1 MSTLP
6 NQLASTANRR
16 WIFLAFLGVLHLV
29 FLQEPTTMLGRLL
42 FLSHI
47 GLGLLWQPFVQPRR
61 RVGFAGTV
69 LVVLSATLLA
79 YFLNWGLL
87 LLWTMLLAGV
97 TGGKV
102 FLFPDRWERLFHLL
116 ALGYLVT
123 VVLALILPQLLVAS
137 QFAEMALP
145 DLMLYLS
152 PLAFLGMAALPMGRS
167 TSGDRAEI
175 VDFIYGVL
183 VFLLLAVIVLGS
195 LSFSL
200 FFKAIYAEALLTT
213 LALVSGTLLL
223 MGFIWDPRS
232 GFGGLGAAMAQ
243 HVMSL
248 GLPVEDWL
256 ESLAE
261 LSRNEEDPD
270 RFLALACSE
279 LPQRLPGV
287 VGGSW
292 DDHNSHHTFG
302 EQQGHYLE
310 LSSDR
315 LKIGLVTRVHPS
327 PGMRWHYDLVARILA
342 EFYLG
347 KWRAQEL
354 SRLSY
359 IEAIHE
365 TGARLTHDV
374 KNLLQSM
381 DTLCAAAKHEG
392 GTPSAG
398 FHALLQRQLPEI
410 SIRLRQTLEKLSKPG
425 KAVLAHPMPA
435 ANWLEAL
442 ENRYAADWLF
452 FSEEGNLVACMVDDP
467 ALFSSIAEN
476 LLQNIIDK
484 RRIDR
489 DITAVVRLFCR
500 ENKLELE
507 VIDTGGDI
515 TDVIATKLFNQ
526 RLPSENGLG
535 VGLYQCARLAEQGG
549 YRLELA
555 ENRPGCV
562 RFRLAAAA

>member
-1 MSTLP
+1 MP
-6 NQLASTANRR
+6 NQLAFTTNRR

-29 FLQEPTTMLGRLL
+29 FLQEPTTTLGRLL

-69 LVVLSATLLA
+69 LVVLSAALLA
-79 YFLNWGLL
+79 YYLNWGLL

-97 TGGKV
+97 AGGKV

-123 VVLALILPQLLVAS
+123 VVLALILPQLLVAA
-137 QFAEMALP
+137 QLAETALP
-145 DLMLYLS
+145 NLMIYLS

-167 TSGDRAEI
+167 TSGSRAEI

-213 LALVSGTLLL
+213 LALASGTLMLL
-223 MGFIWDPRS
+223 GFIWDPRS

-261 LSRNEEDPD
+261 LSRSEEDPD
-270 RFLALACSE
+270 RFLALACTE
-279 LPQRLPGV
+279 LPLRLPGV

-292 DDHNSHHTFG
+292 DDQDGHHTFG
-302 EQQGHYLE
+302 EQLGHPLE
-310 LSSDR
+310 LSSGR
-315 LKIGLVTRVHPS
+315 LKIGLVTRVQPS
-327 PGMRWHYDLVARILA
+327 PGMRWHYDLAVRILA

-354 SRLSY
+354 MRLSY

-381 DTLCAAAKHEG
+381 DTLCAAAEQEG

-398 FHALLQRQLPEI
+398 FHALLRRQLPEI
-410 SIRLRQTLEKLSKPG
+410 STRLRQTLEKLAKPG
-425 KAVLAHPMPA
+425 QAMPAQPMPA
-435 ANWLEAL
+435 TNWLAAL
-442 ENRYAADWLF
+442 ENRYAADWLV
-452 FSEEGNLVACMVDDP
+452 FSGEGTLPACMVDDP

-476 LLQNIIDK
+476 LLQNIVEK
-484 RRIDR
+484 RRSGP
-489 DITAVVRLFCR
+489 DITAEVSLFCR
-500 ENKLELE
+500 ENKPWLE
-507 VIDTGGDI
+507 VSDTGGDI
-515 TDVIATKLFNQ
+515 SDVIATKLFNQ

-555 ENRPGCV
+555 ENRVGCV
-562 RFRLAAAA
+562 RFRLVVAA

>member
-1 MSTLP
+1 MPTLP
-6 NQLASTANRR
+6 NPLASTANRR
-16 WIFLAFLGVLHLV
+16 WIFLVFLGVLHLV
-29 FLQEPTTMLGRLL
+29 FFQEPSTTLGRVL

-61 RVGFAGTV
+61 RVEFAGTV
-69 LVVLSATLLA
+69 VVMVSAALLA

-87 LLWTMLLAGV
+87 LFWTMLLAGV
-97 TGGKV
+97 AGGKV

-123 VVLALILPQLLVAS
+123 VALTLILPQLLLTPHL
-137 QFAEMALP
+137 AETALP
-145 DLMLYLS
+145 DVMLYLS
-152 PLAFLGMAALPMGRS
+152 PLILLGMAVLPMGRS
-167 TSGDRAEI
+167 ASGDRAEI

-200 FFKAIYAEALLTT
+200 FFKASYAEALLAT

-223 MGFIWDPRS
+223 MGLIWDPRS

-261 LSRNEEDPD
+261 ISRKEEDPD

-292 DDHNSHHTFG
+292 DDQNGHHTFG
-302 EQQGHYLE
+302 EQQGHLLV
-310 LSSDR
+310 LSSGR
-315 LKIGLVTRVHPS
+315 LKFGLVTRVQSS
-327 PGMRWHYDLVARILA
+327 PGMRWHYDLVIRILA

-354 SRLSY
+354 SRLTY

-381 DTLCAAAKHEG
+381 DTLCAAAEQEG

-398 FHALLQRQLPEI
+398 FHALLRRQLPEI
-410 SIRLRQTLEKLSKPG
+410 STRLRQTLEKLAKPG
-425 KAVLAHPMPA
+425 KAEPAQPMPA
-435 ANWLEAL
+435 TNWRVAL
-442 ENRYAADWLF
+442 EKRYAADWLD
-452 FSEEGNLVACMVDDP
+452 FSEEGSLAACRVNDP

-476 LLQNIIDK
+476 LLQNIVEK
-484 RRIDR
+484 RRSDPE
-489 DITAVVRLFCR
+489 ITAEVRLFCR
-500 ENKLELE
+500 ENKLGLE
-507 VIDTGGDI
+507 VSDTGGDI
-515 TDVIATKLFNQ
+515 AEEIATKLFKQ

-549 YRLELA
+549 YRLELT
-555 ENRPGCV
+555 ENRTGCV
-562 RFRLAAAA
+562 RFRLAAVA

>member
-1 MSTLP
+1 MPTLP

-29 FLQEPTTMLGRLL
+29 FLQEPTTPLGRLL

-69 LVVLSATLLA
+69 MVVLSAALLA

-87 LLWTMLLAGV
+87 LLWAMLLAGV
-97 TGGKV
+97 AGGKV

-137 QFAEMALP
+137 QLAEMALP

-167 TSGDRAEI
+167 TPGDRAEI

-256 ESLAE
+256 ESLAA

-270 RFLALACSE
+270 RFLASACTE

-292 DDHNSHHTFG
+292 DDQGGHHTFG
-302 EQQGHYLE
+302 EQQGHHLE
-310 LSSDR
+310 FSSGR

-347 KWRAQEL
+347 KWRAQEI

-381 DTLCAAAKHEG
+381 DTLCAAAEQEG
-392 GTPSAG
+392 GMPSAG
-398 FHALLQRQLPEI
+398 FHALLLRQLPEI
-410 SIRLRQTLEKLSKPG
+410 STRLRQTLEKLSRPG
-425 KAVLAHPMPA
+425 IAVPAQPMPA
-435 ANWLEAL
+435 ANWLAAL
-442 ENRYAADWLF
+442 ENRYAADWLV
-452 FSEEGNLVACMVDDP
+452 FSEEGNLAACMVDDP

-476 LLQNIIDK
+476 LLQNIVEK
-484 RRIDR
+484 RRNDP
-489 DITAVVRLFCR
+489 DITAELRLFCR
-500 ENKLELE
+500 ENKLGLE
-507 VIDTGGDI
+507 VSDTGGDI
-515 TDVIATKLFNQ
+515 SDVIAAKLFKQ

-549 YRLELA
+549 YRLKLA

-562 RFRLAAAA
+562 RFRLVAAA